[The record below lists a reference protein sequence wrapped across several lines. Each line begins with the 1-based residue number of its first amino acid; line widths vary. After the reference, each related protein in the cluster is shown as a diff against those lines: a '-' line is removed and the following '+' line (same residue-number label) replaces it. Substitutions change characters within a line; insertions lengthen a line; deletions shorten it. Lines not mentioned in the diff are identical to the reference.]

1 MLKLIFWLLLLAN
14 AALFALGRGYLGNV
28 HADAHEPARMGRQL
42 NAGQLRLISAEQ
54 ASAAATPAAAAA
66 PERFACSEVGDF
78 LLADARRFEAKL
90 AALELGDRQSRHNV
104 AGMEISSYIVYIPPQ
119 GSKEA
124 ADRKAGELRQ
134 LGVSNYFIISDNTPL
149 RWAISLGVFK
159 LETGAQNLLAAL
171 VKQGV
176 HSARVAPRYSA
187 GKLLAFQFRDLDRDA
202 RTRLEELKAGFPAQT
217 LRACK

>member
-1 MLKLIFWLLLLAN
+1 MLRLIFWLLLLAN
-14 AALFALGRGYLGNV
+14 AALFALGRGYLGNF
-28 HADAHEPARMGRQL
+28 HAELHEPARLSRQL
-42 NAGQLRLISAEQ
+42 NAGQLRLIPAER
-54 ASAAATPAAAAA
+54 ASAAAAPAAA
-66 PERFACSEVGDF
+66 PERFACTEIGDF
-78 LLADARRFEAKL
+78 LPADARRFEARL
-90 AALELGDRQSRHNV
+90 APLDLGDRQSRHNV

-119 GSKEA
+119 GGKEA
-124 ADRKAGELRQ
+124 AERKAGELRQ

-176 HSARVAPRYSA
+176 HSARVAPRYSP
-187 GKLLAFQFRDLDRDA
+187 GKLLAFQFRDLDRETM
-202 RTRLEELKAGFPAQT
+202 TRLEELKAGFPAQT